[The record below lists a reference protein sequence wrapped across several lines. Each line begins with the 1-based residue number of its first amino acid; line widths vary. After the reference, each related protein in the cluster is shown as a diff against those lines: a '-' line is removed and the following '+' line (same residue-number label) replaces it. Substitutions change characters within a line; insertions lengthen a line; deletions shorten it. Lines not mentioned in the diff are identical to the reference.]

1 MDEYNK
7 ISNLNEL
14 MDWMNNHIKYG
25 YIDINGN
32 IHDNELQGL
41 RELFVTRDAKS
52 AVESGYG
59 TCIEQAKII
68 DEKLKQFGYDT
79 YTYCSFSG
87 PLNGLI
93 TDHDARM
100 HSFVLAVKDDKCVYF
115 EHANTQRRGIHNF
128 DSIDLALD
136 YIKGF
141 YKDNEYFV
149 LHLTGYI
156 PEGLNFDQ
164 LVDYVDKTEII
175 ISNKK
180 TK

>member
-7 ISNLNEL
+7 ISNLDEL
-14 MDWMNNHIKYG
+14 MDWMDNNIKYG

-41 RELFVTRDAKS
+41 RELFITRDAKS

-68 DEKLKQFGYDT
+68 DEKLKQFGYET
-79 YTYCSFSG
+79 YTYCSSSG
-87 PLNGLI
+87 PLNALI
-93 TDHDARM
+93 TDHSARM
-100 HSFVLAVKDDKCVYF
+100 HSFILAVKDNKCVYF

-128 DSIDLALD
+128 DSIDQAID
-136 YIKGF
+136 FIKGV

-164 LVDYVDKTEII
+164 LVNYVNIAEIVNI
-175 ISNKK
+175 NNKSK
-180 TK
+180 

>member
-59 TCIEQAKII
+59 TCIEQVKII
-68 DEKLKQFGYDT
+68 DEKLKQFGYET
-79 YTYCSFSG
+79 YTYCSISG
-87 PLNGLI
+87 PLNSLI

-115 EHANTQRRGIHNF
+115 EHANTKRRGVHNF

-141 YKDNEYFV
+141 YKENEYFV

-164 LVDYVDKTEII
+164 LVDYVDKTEKI